1 MPHSVPVSQLMISP
15 NEWPLLSVD
24 ADVQS
29 AIKILRINTEDSKL
43 LQGHSTPLVLDGEYN
58 LLGFVHLVDLLR
70 VIKPLCQISDAP
82 CEIEKATMTLGELV
96 VPFVG
101 KAEAND
107 SIMTALDIM
116 MEHRISLIPV
126 LKEKKLVGIIKLSDI
141 FNKVASLLFDKDII
155 DQQEMLMRRFHL

>member
-1 MPHSVPVSQLMISP
+1 MISP
-15 NEWPLLSVD
+15 NEWPLLLNE
-24 ADVQS
+24 ADVES

-58 LLGFVHLVDLLR
+58 LLGFVHLIDLLR
-70 VIKPLCQISDAP
+70 VVKPLCQVSDAP
-82 CEIEKATMTLGELV
+82 CEIEKATMPVRSLV
-96 VPFVG
+96 VPFAGQV
-101 KAEAND
+101 EATD
-107 SIMTALDIM
+107 SIMMALDIM

-141 FNKVASLLFDKDII
+141 FNAVASLLFDKDII